1 MLIYRAQMLRSGS
14 WTMEG
19 KLARPALPP
28 RAGPRHHGPKS
39 KASNDALRPHLGA
52 FPSDAHAGTAR
63 ARSSSRAASCRPA
76 KPSDA
81 NRLLQ
86 TLPVTLSALLSLFFY
101 VFPAS
106 ASRAPRSALGPFL
119 QIRGNASSNN
129 QTYRYGETPRPT
141 TGRRQAIAQGRNT
154 ACRLLLLLLYH
165 CGKARLGC
173 RSTKAAYQR
182 YPCSVPKTF
191 VAYFCQA
198 AIHTCD
204 VLSA

>member
-1 MLIYRAQMLRSGS
+1 MLIYRAQMFRSGS

-39 KASNDALRPHLGA
+39 TAFNDALRPRLGL

-86 TLPVTLSALLSLFFY
+86 TLPVTLSALLSLFFF

-106 ASRAPRSALGPFL
+106 PSRAPRSALGQFL
-119 QIRGNASSNN
+119 PIRGNASSNN
-129 QTYRYGETPRPT
+129 QTYRPLRRAGTPLVACYCYIT
-141 TGRRQAIAQGRNT
+141 AARRA
-154 ACRLLLLLLYH
+154 
-165 CGKARLGC
+165 
-173 RSTKAAYQR
+173 
-182 YPCSVPKTF
+182 
-191 VAYFCQA
+191 
-198 AIHTCD
+198 
-204 VLSA
+204 LSAGRPRRHIKGILALFQKLLWRIFVRPLYILAMCCLPESAWCHLVSYSGLN